1 MSIGDSEDLDDAGFG
16 ETSRY
21 AAHLDRGWS
30 LLDRAEFEA
39 GRQSAHH
46 AQRLRPDA
54 PDAAVL
60 LGAIALAEGD
70 APESLRC
77 YDQAIELDPDYFEP
91 YAAAAQ
97 VALFDL
103 GDAGRA
109 LNYCDDALELDAVS
123 AIDAM
128 DLELLAA
135 ECLIS
140 LGRDDESRARLDALR
155 EHPLFAAIL
164 HPPPSDP
171 EASVSP
177 DDPDPDAH
185 HAHHANHANHERDE
199 PDGPARGQV
208 EDEPPPR
215 RRSRSVRV
223 REALNARDEA
233 NDNNGADDAHHDD
246 AVAAEAAVAELSED
260 EDGEPLDPEERTA
273 QVQRVLQFV
282 LRLSRLW
289 LDLGSAEGALP
300 LLRAA
305 VERFPNNADAWHLV
319 SESEFLAGDARA
331 ACHAALRVYR
341 LDAQGQPPKWLPSPA
356 QLHRKV
362 VHILSTCTDDNLR
375 ELGQRRAALVL
386 LVHDVPSLEL
396 VLEGVD
402 PRVPAVALATRGGHH
417 DAHHDVH
424 HDPENPGEDRIPELT
439 GLAVYR
445 RNLMRLSR
453 SAEQFDQELRFA
465 VLEELANFF
474 QLTDPRRAAL
484 GLPPIGGEP
493 LDETLLPP
501 EPEPPPEP
509 AFDDGIGDTDGPRR
523 RRRKRMLS

>member
-30 LLDRAEFEA
+30 LLDRAEYEA
-39 GRQSAHH
+39 ARQSATQ
-46 AQRLRPDA
+46 AQRIRPDA

-70 APESLRC
+70 AGESLRW

-109 LNYCDDALELDAVS
+109 LHYCDDALELESVS

-128 DLELLAA
+128 DLELLGA

-140 LGRDDESRARLDALR
+140 LGRDEEARARLESLR

-164 HPPPSDP
+164 QATPGGP
-171 EASVSP
+171 EVASASP
-177 DDPDPDAH
+177 DDPDP
-185 HAHHANHANHERDE
+185 E
-199 PDGPARGQV
+199 V
-208 EDEPPPR
+208 SEPPDDAPAPPAPR
-215 RRSRSVRV
+215 RVRV
-223 REALNARDEA
+223 RSARAREDEEHDDEA
-233 NDNNGADDAHHDD
+233 DD
-246 AVAAEAAVAELSED
+246 EAAVAELSED
-260 EDGEPLDPEERTA
+260 EDGEPLDEEERSA
-273 QVQRVLQFV
+273 QVQRVLQFA

-319 SESEFLAGDARA
+319 SEAEFLAGDARA

-341 LDAQGQPPKWLPSPA
+341 LDAQNQAPKWLPSPA

-362 VHILSTCTDDNLR
+362 VHILSTCTDESLR

-402 PRVPAVALATRGGHH
+402 PRIPAIVLATRSGHH
-417 DAHHDVH
+417 DYD
-424 HDPENPGEDRIPELT
+424 EDRSPELT

-445 RNLMRLSR
+445 RNLMRMAR
-453 SAEQFDQELRFA
+453 TPEQFDQELRFA

-474 QLTDPRRAAL
+474 QLSDSRRAAL
-484 GLPPIGGEP
+484 GLPPLSGEP
-493 LDETLLPP
+493 VEDAFTPPPPP
-501 EPEPPPEP
+501 EPEPPEVPQLDDEP
-509 AFDDGIGDTDGPRR
+509 GGDRPRR

>member
-1 MSIGDSEDLDDAGFG
+1 MSIGDGEEMDDAGFG

-39 GRQSAHH
+39 ARQSANH
-46 AQRLRPDA
+46 AQRIRPDA

-70 APESLRC
+70 ASESLRW

-103 GDAGRA
+103 GDATRA
-109 LNYCDDALELDAVS
+109 LHYCDDALELEAVS

-128 DLELLAA
+128 DLELLGA

-140 LGRDDESRARLDALR
+140 LGRDEEARARLDTLR
-155 EHPLFAAIL
+155 EHPLFTAIL
-164 HPPPSDP
+164 QPPSSTPDVVS
-171 EASVSP
+171 ASP
-177 DDPDPDAH
+177 DDDP
-185 HAHHANHANHERDE
+185 EE
-199 PDGPARGQV
+199 PV
-208 EDEPPPR
+208 EAAEEAPETPPR
-215 RRSRSVRV
+215 RTRHRSTRA
-223 REALNARDEA
+223 REEIPEEEQQAEDDE
-233 NDNNGADDAHHDD
+233 D
-246 AVAAEAAVAELSED
+246 AVAELSED
-260 EDGEPLDPEERTA
+260 ENGEPLDEEERSA
-273 QVQRVLQFV
+273 QVQRVLQFA

-289 LDLGSAEGALP
+289 LDLGSADGALP

-305 VERFPNNADAWHLV
+305 VERFPSNADAWHLV
-319 SESEFLAGDARA
+319 SEAEFLAGDARA

-341 LDAQGQPPKWLPSPA
+341 LDAQHQAPKWLPSPA

-362 VHILSTCTDDNLR
+362 VHILSTCTDEALR

-402 PRVPAVALATRGGHH
+402 PRIPAIVLATRGGHH
-417 DAHHDVH
+417 DYD
-424 HDPENPGEDRIPELT
+424 DDRRPELT

-445 RNLMRLSR
+445 RNLMRMAR
-453 SAEQFDQELRFA
+453 TPEQFDQELRFA

-474 QLTDPRRAAL
+474 QLNDTRRASL
-484 GLPPIGGEP
+484 GLPPLSGEP
-493 LDETLLPP
+493 PPDAFALPPP
-501 EPEPPPEP
+501 EPEPEVPHLD
-509 AFDDGIGDTDGPRR
+509 DDGNGEDRPRR

>member
-39 GRQSAHH
+39 ARQSATH

-70 APESLRC
+70 AGESLRF

-109 LNYCDDALELDAVS
+109 LHYCDDALELDTVS

-128 DLELLAA
+128 DLELLGA

-140 LGRDDESRARLDALR
+140 LGRDEEARARLDSLR

-164 HPPPSDP
+164 HPPAGEAEGSAAPDEADP
-171 EASVSP
+171 
-177 DDPDPDAH
+177 
-185 HAHHANHANHERDE
+185 
-199 PDGPARGQV
+199 
-208 EDEPPPR
+208 DEPPAAAEEEPAPR
-215 RRSRSVRV
+215 RRSRSLRV
-223 REALNARDEA
+223 REAQAREADGTSDEA
-233 NDNNGADDAHHDD
+233 DAEDE
-246 AVAAEAAVAELSED
+246 AEAAVAELSED
-260 EDGEPLDPEERTA
+260 EDGEPLDPVERSD
-273 QVQRVLQFV
+273 QVHLVLQFA

-319 SESEFLAGDARA
+319 SEAEFLAGDARA

-341 LDAQGQPPKWLPSPA
+341 LDAQNQERTWLPSRA
-356 QLHRKV
+356 QV
-362 VHILSTCTDDNLR
+362 LR
-375 ELGQRRAALVL
+375 
-386 LVHDVPSLEL
+386 
-396 VLEGVD
+396 
-402 PRVPAVALATRGGHH
+402 
-417 DAHHDVH
+417 
-424 HDPENPGEDRIPELT
+424 
-439 GLAVYR
+439 
-445 RNLMRLSR
+445 
-453 SAEQFDQELRFA
+453 
-465 VLEELANFF
+465 
-474 QLTDPRRAAL
+474 
-484 GLPPIGGEP
+484 
-493 LDETLLPP
+493 
-501 EPEPPPEP
+501 
-509 AFDDGIGDTDGPRR
+509 
-523 RRRKRMLS
+523 

>member
-39 GRQSAHH
+39 ARQSATH

-70 APESLRC
+70 AAESLRF

-109 LNYCDDALELDAVS
+109 LHYCDDALELDTVS

-128 DLELLAA
+128 DLELLGA

-140 LGRDDESRARLDALR
+140 LGRDDEARARLDSLR

-164 HPPPSDP
+164 HPPAGDAEGSANPD
-171 EASVSP
+171 EA
-177 DDPDPDAH
+177 DA
-185 HAHHANHANHERDE
+185 
-199 PDGPARGQV
+199 
-208 EDEPPPR
+208 DEPPPAAADDDVPPR
-215 RRSRSVRV
+215 RRARSVRV
-223 REALNARDEA
+223 RDAQAHGPDEA
-233 NDNNGADDAHHDD
+233 ADELDAEDD
-246 AVAAEAAVAELSED
+246 AEAAVAELSED

-273 QVQRVLQFV
+273 QVHRVLQFA

-319 SESEFLAGDARA
+319 SEAEFLAGDARA

-341 LDAQGQPPKWLPSPA
+341 LDAQNQAPKWLPSPA
-356 QLHRKV
+356 QVHRKV
-362 VHILSTCTDDNLR
+362 VHILSSCTDESLR

-402 PRVPAVALATRGGHH
+402 PRVPAIALATRGNPPRLRGGARPR
-417 DAHHDVH
+417 AH
-424 HDPENPGEDRIPELT
+424 R
-439 GLAVYR
+439 
-445 RNLMRLSR
+445 
-453 SAEQFDQELRFA
+453 
-465 VLEELANFF
+465 
-474 QLTDPRRAAL
+474 PRRLPPQPHAPRPRRRAVRPGAAL
-484 GLPPIGGEP
+484 RRARGARQ
-493 LDETLLPP
+493 LLPARRHPPRRPRPAAP
-501 EPEPPPEP
+501 ERR
-509 AFDDGIGDTDGPRR
+509 GPRR
-523 RRRKRMLS
+523 GHRPGRPRAAARAPPRRRGRRPSASASPQTHPLVAARRGARGS

>member
-1 MSIGDSEDLDDAGFG
+1 MSIGDGEEMDDAGFG

-30 LLDRAEFEA
+30 LLDRADFEA
-39 GRQSAHH
+39 ARASANH
-46 AQRLRPDA
+46 AQRIRPDA

-70 APESLRC
+70 AGESLRW

-103 GDAGRA
+103 GDATRA
-109 LNYCDDALELDAVS
+109 LHYCDDALELDAVS

-128 DLELLAA
+128 DLELLGA

-140 LGRDDESRARLDALR
+140 LGRDEEARARLDTLR
-155 EHPLFAAIL
+155 EHPLFTAIL
-164 HPPPSDP
+164 QPPAAAP
-171 EASVSP
+171 EVVSASP
-177 DDPDPDAH
+177 DD
-185 HAHHANHANHERDE
+185 E
-199 PDGPARGQV
+199 PDDVLEPPEVAEPAPRRV
-208 EDEPPPR
+208 RNRSARARDAMPEDE
-215 RRSRSVRV
+215 
-223 REALNARDEA
+223 
-233 NDNNGADDAHHDD
+233 ADAD
-246 AVAAEAAVAELSED
+246 AEAEDDEDAVAELSED
-260 EDGEPLDPEERTA
+260 EDGEPLDEEERSA
-273 QVQRVLQFV
+273 QVQRVLQFA

-289 LDLGSAEGALP
+289 LDLGSADGALP

-305 VERFPNNADAWHLV
+305 VERFPGNADAWHLV
-319 SESEFLAGDARA
+319 SEAEFLSGDARA

-341 LDAQGQPPKWLPSPA
+341 LDAQHQAPKWLPTPA

-362 VHILSTCTDDNLR
+362 VHILSTCTDEALR

-402 PRVPAVALATRGGHH
+402 PRVPAIVLATRGGHH
-417 DAHHDVH
+417 DY
-424 HDPENPGEDRIPELT
+424 EEDDRRPELT

-445 RNLMRLSR
+445 RNLMRMAR
-453 SAEQFDQELRFA
+453 SPEQFDQELRFS

-474 QLTDPRRAAL
+474 QLSDTRRTAL
-484 GLPPIGGEP
+484 GLPPLSSEP
-493 LDETLLPP
+493 PPEYTLPP
-501 EPEPPPEP
+501 EPEPEP
-509 AFDDGIGDTDGPRR
+509 VDDDPSGDDRPRR

>member
-39 GRQSAHH
+39 ARQSATH

-70 APESLRC
+70 AGESLRF

-103 GDAGRA
+103 GDPGRA
-109 LNYCDDALELDAVS
+109 LHYCDDALELETVS
-123 AIDAM
+123 AIDAL
-128 DLELLAA
+128 DLELLGS

-140 LGRDDESRARLDALR
+140 LGRDDEARGRLDTLR
-155 EHPLFAAIL
+155 EHPLFGAIL
-164 HPPPSDP
+164 HPPAAGP
-171 EASVSP
+171 EVASASP
-177 DDPDPDAH
+177 DDPDPEDLPEA
-185 HAHHANHANHERDE
+185 
-199 PDGPARGQV
+199 PV
-208 EDEPPPR
+208 EEVAPR
-215 RRSRSVRV
+215 RRRGARMIA
-223 REALNARDEA
+223 ALDDEEEEP
-233 NDNNGADDAHHDD
+233 DEED
-246 AVAAEAAVAELSED
+246 AAEAALAELNED
-260 EDGEPLDPEERTA
+260 EDGEPLDPEERSA
-273 QVQRVLQFV
+273 QVQRVLQFA

-289 LDLGSAEGALP
+289 LDLGSADGALP

-305 VERFPNNADAWHLV
+305 VERFPNQADAWHLV
-319 SESEFLAGDARA
+319 SEAEFLGGDARA

-341 LDAQGQPPKWLPSPA
+341 LDAQSQTPKWLPSPA

-362 VHILSTCTDDNLR
+362 VHILSTSTDESLR

-402 PRVPAVALATRGGHH
+402 PRIPAIALAIRGGHH
-417 DAHHDVH
+417 DYD
-424 HDPENPGEDRIPELT
+424 EDRAPELT

-445 RNLMRLSR
+445 RNLMRLAR
-453 SAEQFDQELRFA
+453 NPDQFDQELRFA

-474 QLTDPRRAAL
+474 QLGDARRAAL
-484 GLPPIGGEP
+484 GLPPLASEP
-493 LDETLLPP
+493 SDDGMVPEAIEAELPP
-501 EPEPPPEP
+501 EPKLDDEPE
-509 AFDDGIGDTDGPRR
+509 DRPRR

>member
-1 MSIGDSEDLDDAGFG
+1 MSIGDGEEMDDAGFG

-30 LLDRAEFEA
+30 LLDRSEFEA
-39 GRQSAHH
+39 ARQSANH
-46 AQRLRPDA
+46 AQRIRPDA

-70 APESLRC
+70 AGESLRW

-103 GDAGRA
+103 GDATRA
-109 LNYCDDALELDAVS
+109 LHYCDDALELDAVS

-128 DLELLAA
+128 DLELLGS

-140 LGRDDESRARLDALR
+140 LGRDDEARARLDTLR
-155 EHPLFAAIL
+155 EHPLFTAIL
-164 HPPPSDP
+164 HNVAAAPDVVS
-171 EASVSP
+171 ASP
-177 DDPDPDAH
+177 DDDPDETAVPP
-185 HAHHANHANHERDE
+185 EE
-199 PDGPARGQV
+199 PA
-208 EDEPPPR
+208 PPR
-215 RRSRSVRV
+215 RTRTRSAR
-223 REALNARDEA
+223 ARDELP
-233 NDNNGADDAHHDD
+233 DD
-246 AVAAEAAVAELSED
+246 AVSAEAEDAADEEDDEDALAELSED
-260 EDGEPLDPEERTA
+260 ENGEPLDEEERSA
-273 QVQRVLQFV
+273 QVQRVLQFA

-289 LDLGSAEGALP
+289 LDLGSADGALP

-305 VERFPNNADAWHLV
+305 VERFPSNADAWHLV
-319 SESEFLAGDARA
+319 SEAEFLSGDARA

-341 LDAQGQPPKWLPSPA
+341 LDAQHQAPKWLPSPA

-362 VHILSTCTDDNLR
+362 VHILSTCTDEALR

-402 PRVPAVALATRGGHH
+402 PRIPAIVLATRGGHH
-417 DAHHDVH
+417 DD
-424 HDPENPGEDRIPELT
+424 DDRRPELT

-445 RNLMRLSR
+445 RNVMRMAR
-453 SAEQFDQELRFA
+453 TPEQFDQELRFA

-474 QLTDPRRAAL
+474 QLSDSRRATL
-484 GLPPIGGEP
+484 GLPPLSGEP
-493 LDETLLPP
+493 PPETFEVPPP
-501 EPEPPPEP
+501 EPEP
-509 AFDDGIGDTDGPRR
+509 ADMISLDDDATGERPRR

>member
-39 GRQSAHH
+39 ARQSATH

-103 GDAGRA
+103 GDAARA
-109 LNYCDDALELDAVS
+109 LHYCDDALELDTVS

-128 DLELLAA
+128 DLELLGA

-140 LGRDDESRARLDALR
+140 LGRDEEARARLDTLR

-171 EASVSP
+171 EVSASP
-177 DDPDPDAH
+177 DDPDPD
-185 HAHHANHANHERDE
+185 D
-199 PDGPARGQV
+199 D
-208 EDEPPPR
+208 PPEAAAEEEAPVR
-215 RRSRSVRV
+215 RRVRSRV
-223 REALNARDEA
+223 REVA
-233 NDNNGADDAHHDD
+233 
-246 AVAAEAAVAELSED
+246 AAEAAANSDAGETEAGETEAAEADEELDEEDAAEAALAELNED

-273 QVQRVLQFV
+273 QVHRVLQFA

-319 SESEFLAGDARA
+319 SEAEFLAGDARA

-341 LDAQGQPPKWLPSPA
+341 LDAQNQAPKWLPSPA

-362 VHILSTCTDDNLR
+362 VHILSTCTDDSLR

-402 PRVPAVALATRGGHH
+402 PRIPAIALATRGGHH
-417 DAHHDVH
+417 DY
-424 HDPENPGEDRIPELT
+424 EEDRAPELT

-445 RNLMRLSR
+445 RNLMRLAR
-453 SAEQFDQELRFA
+453 GPEQFDQELRFA
-465 VLEELANFF
+465 VLEELANFY
-474 QLTDPRRAAL
+474 QLGDSRRAAL
-484 GLPPIGGEP
+484 GLPPLSGEP
-493 LDETLLPP
+493 LDEGLTAA

-509 AFDDGIGDTDGPRR
+509 LLDDGGADGPRR

>member
-39 GRQSAHH
+39 ARQSATH

-70 APESLRC
+70 AAESLRF

-109 LNYCDDALELDAVS
+109 LHYCDDALELDSVS

-128 DLELLAA
+128 DLELLGA

-140 LGRDDESRARLDALR
+140 LGRDDEARARLDSLR

-164 HPPPSDP
+164 HPPTGDAEGSANPD
-171 EASVSP
+171 EADAEEPPPVAA
-177 DDPDPDAH
+177 DDEA
-185 HAHHANHANHERDE
+185 
-199 PDGPARGQV
+199 
-208 EDEPPPR
+208 PPR
-215 RRSRSVRV
+215 RRTRSHR
-223 REALNARDEA
+223 ARDAQAHSPDEA
-233 NDNNGADDAHHDD
+233 PDELDAEDD
-246 AVAAEAAVAELSED
+246 AEAAVAELSED

-273 QVQRVLQFV
+273 QVHRVLQFA

-319 SESEFLAGDARA
+319 SEAEFLAGDARA

-341 LDAQGQPPKWLPSPA
+341 VDAQNQAPKWLPSPA
-356 QLHRKV
+356 QVHRKV
-362 VHILSTCTDDNLR
+362 VHILSSCTDESLR

-402 PRVPAVALATRGGHH
+402 PRVPTIALATRGNHH
-417 DAHHDVH
+417 DY
-424 HDPENPGEDRIPELT
+424 EEDRAPELT

-445 RNLMRLSR
+445 RNLMRLAR
-453 SAEQFDQELRFA
+453 GAEQFDQELRFA

-474 QLTDPRRAAL
+474 QLGDSRRAAL
-484 GLPPIGGEP
+484 GLPPLSGEAP
-493 LDETLLPP
+493 DEAMAPAD
-501 EPEPPPEP
+501 PEPPPEP
-509 AFDDGIGDTDGPRR
+509 RLDDEADDRPRR
-523 RRRKRMLS
+523 RRRKRILS

>member
-39 GRQSAHH
+39 ARQSATH

-70 APESLRC
+70 AAESLRW

-103 GDAGRA
+103 GDATRA
-109 LNYCDDALELDAVS
+109 LHYCDDALELDTVS

-128 DLELLAA
+128 DLELLGA

-140 LGRDDESRARLDALR
+140 LGRDDEARARLDTLR

-164 HPPPSDP
+164 HPPPSDA
-171 EASVSP
+171 EVSVSP
-177 DDPDPDAH
+177 DDPDPDEVA
-185 HAHHANHANHERDE
+185 APVDA
-199 PDGPARGQV
+199 PAD
-208 EDEPPPR
+208 DEPPVR
-215 RRSRSVRV
+215 RRVRSARV
-223 REALNARDEA
+223 RELPGDELED
-233 NDNNGADDAHHDD
+233 DNEED
-246 AVAAEAAVAELSED
+246 AAEAAVAELSED

-273 QVQRVLQFV
+273 QVQRVLQFA

-319 SESEFLAGDARA
+319 SEAEFMAGDARA

-341 LDAQGQPPKWLPSPA
+341 LDAQNQAPKWLPSPA

-362 VHILSTCTDDNLR
+362 VHILSTCTDESLR

-402 PRVPAVALATRGGHH
+402 PRVPAIALATRGGHH
-417 DAHHDVH
+417 DYD
-424 HDPENPGEDRIPELT
+424 EDRAPELT

-445 RNLMRLSR
+445 RNLMRLAR
-453 SAEQFDQELRFA
+453 SPEQFDQELRFA

-474 QLTDPRRAAL
+474 QLSDTRRAAL
-484 GLPPIGGEP
+484 GLPPLTGEP
-493 LDETLLPP
+493 IDDGTVAAVV

-509 AFDDGIGDTDGPRR
+509 VLDDAAEDRPRR

>member
-39 GRQSAHH
+39 ARQSATH

-70 APESLRC
+70 AGESLRF

-109 LNYCDDALELDAVS
+109 LHYCDDALELDTVS

-128 DLELLAA
+128 DLELLGA

-140 LGRDDESRARLDALR
+140 LGRDDEARARLDSLR

-164 HPPPSDP
+164 HPPTSEP
-171 EASVSP
+171 EGSAQP
-177 DDPDPDAH
+177 DEVDPDEAAPVDRAV
-185 HAHHANHANHERDE
+185 AKDE
-199 PDGPARGQV
+199 A
-208 EDEPPPR
+208 PPR
-215 RRSRSVRV
+215 RRSRSLRA
-223 REALNARDEA
+223 REAQP
-233 NDNNGADDAHHDD
+233 DDADGSSEEADAEDD
-246 AVAAEAAVAELSED
+246 AEAAVAELSED

-273 QVQRVLQFV
+273 QVHRVLQFA

-319 SESEFLAGDARA
+319 SEAEFLAGDARA

-341 LDAQGQPPKWLPSPA
+341 LDAQNQAPKWLPSPA
-356 QLHRKV
+356 QVHRKV
-362 VHILSTCTDDNLR
+362 VHILSSCTDESLR

-402 PRVPAVALATRGGHH
+402 PRVPTIALATRGHNHH
-417 DAHHDVH
+417 DYEEERA
-424 HDPENPGEDRIPELT
+424 PELT

-445 RNLMRLSR
+445 RNLMRLAR
-453 SAEQFDQELRFA
+453 GAEQFDQELRFA

-474 QLTDPRRAAL
+474 QLGDSRRAAL
-484 GLPPIGGEP
+484 GLPPLSGDP
-493 LDETLLPP
+493 VDDNLAPVD
-501 EPEPPPEP
+501 PEPPPEP
-509 AFDDGIGDTDGPRR
+509 RLDDETDDRPRR
-523 RRRKRMLS
+523 RRRKRILS

>member
-1 MSIGDSEDLDDAGFG
+1 MSIGDGEEMDDAGFG

-30 LLDRAEFEA
+30 LLDRSEFEA
-39 GRQSAHH
+39 ARQSANH
-46 AQRLRPDA
+46 AQRIRPDA

-70 APESLRC
+70 AGESLRW

-103 GDAGRA
+103 GDATRA
-109 LNYCDDALELDAVS
+109 LHYCDDALELEAVS

-128 DLELLAA
+128 DLELLGA

-140 LGRDDESRARLDALR
+140 LGRDDEARTRLDTLR
-155 EHPLFAAIL
+155 EHPLFTAIL
-164 HPPPSDP
+164 TPPTGAPDVVS
-171 EASVSP
+171 ASP
-177 DDPDPDAH
+177 DDDPD
-185 HAHHANHANHERDE
+185 E
-199 PDGPARGQV
+199 GGVQV
-208 EDEPPPR
+208 EEPREAPA
-215 RRSRSVRV
+215 RRSRTRSARV
-223 REALNARDEA
+223 REEVP
-233 NDNNGADDAHHDD
+233 DDA
-246 AVAAEAAVAELSED
+246 AAAAEAEAVEAAEAEDEDEDALAELSED
-260 EDGEPLDPEERTA
+260 ENGEPLDEEERSA
-273 QVQRVLQFV
+273 QVQRVLQFA

-289 LDLGSAEGALP
+289 LDLGSADGALP
-300 LLRAA
+300 LLRGA
-305 VERFPNNADAWHLV
+305 VERFPSNADAWHLV
-319 SESEFLAGDARA
+319 SEAEFLSGDARA

-341 LDAQGQPPKWLPSPA
+341 LDAQHQAPKWLPSPA

-362 VHILSTCTDDNLR
+362 VHILSTCTDEALR

-402 PRVPAVALATRGGHH
+402 PRIPAIVLATRGGHH
-417 DAHHDVH
+417 DY
-424 HDPENPGEDRIPELT
+424 EDDRRPELT

-445 RNLMRLSR
+445 RNVMRMAR
-453 SAEQFDQELRFA
+453 TPEQFDQELRFA

-474 QLTDPRRAAL
+474 QLSDARRAAL
-484 GLPPIGGEP
+484 GLPPLTGEP
-493 LDETLLPP
+493 PSEEFPAPP
-501 EPEPPPEP
+501 EPEPEP
-509 AFDDGIGDTDGPRR
+509 VALDDDTNGEGRPRR

>member
-30 LLDRAEFEA
+30 LLDRVEFEA
-39 GRQSAHH
+39 ARQSANH

-70 APESLRC
+70 AAESLRC
-77 YDQAIELDPDYFEP
+77 YDLAIELDPDYFEP

-109 LNYCDDALELDAVS
+109 LHYCDDALELDTVS

-128 DLELLAA
+128 DLELLGA

-140 LGRDDESRARLDALR
+140 LGRDDEARARLDTLR

-164 HPPPSDP
+164 HPPAGDP
-171 EASVSP
+171 EVSVSP
-177 DDPDPDAH
+177 DDPDP
-185 HAHHANHANHERDE
+185 E
-199 PDGPARGQV
+199 PEPEEAPADSAV
-208 EDEPPPR
+208 EEEPPLR

-223 REALNARDEA
+223 REALSARDEA
-233 NDNNGADDAHHDD
+233 NEAEESTGEEDADDEAD
-246 AVAAEAAVAELSED
+246 AAEAAVAELSED

-273 QVQRVLQFV
+273 QVHRVLQFA

-319 SESEFLAGDARA
+319 SEAEFLAGDARA

-341 LDAQGQPPKWLPSPA
+341 LDAQSQAPKWLPSPA

-417 DAHHDVH
+417 DAHHDH
-424 HDPENPGEDRIPELT
+424 HDHDHDDHGEDHAPELT

-445 RNLMRLSR
+445 RNLMRLAR
-453 SAEQFDQELRFA
+453 NTDQFDQELRFA

-474 QLTDPRRAAL
+474 QLSDPRRAAL
-484 GLPPIGGEP
+484 GLPPLGGEP
-493 LDETLLPP
+493 LDEGLVAA

-509 AFDDGIGDTDGPRR
+509 ALDDGTGEGSRR

>member
-70 APESLRC
+70 AAESLRC

-103 GDAGRA
+103 GDAGSA
-109 LNYCDDALELDAVS
+109 LNYCDDALELDTAS
-123 AIDAM
+123 AIDVM

-135 ECLIS
+135 ECLIA
-140 LGRDDESRARLDALR
+140 LGRDDEARSRLDALR

-171 EASVSP
+171 EVSLSP
-177 DDPDPDAH
+177 DDPEPDA
-185 HAHHANHANHERDE
+185 ADE
-199 PDGPARGQV
+199 PAPAPV
-208 EDEPPPR
+208 DDEPPPR

-223 REALNARDEA
+223 REALHARDQA
-233 NDNNGADDAHHDD
+233 NDASDAESDGEDDA
-246 AVAAEAAVAELSED
+246 ANAAEAALAELSED

-273 QVQRVLQFV
+273 QVQRVLQFA

-289 LDLGSAEGALP
+289 LDLGTADGALP

-319 SESEFLAGDARA
+319 SEAEFISGDARA

-417 DAHHDVH
+417 DVHHDVH
-424 HDPENPGEDRIPELT
+424 GPDGHGEDRIPELT
-439 GLAVYR
+439 GLAIYR
-445 RNLMRLSR
+445 RNLMRLAR

-484 GLPPIGGEP
+484 GLPPVGGEP
-493 LDETLLPP
+493 LDEAPAP

-509 AFDDGIGDTDGPRR
+509 TFDDGEGPRR

>member
-1 MSIGDSEDLDDAGFG
+1 MAARAISSGIMSIGDSEDLDDAGFG

-39 GRQSAHH
+39 ARQSATH

-70 APESLRC
+70 AGESLRF

-103 GDAGRA
+103 GDASRA
-109 LNYCDDALELDAVS
+109 LHYCDDALELDTVS

-128 DLELLAA
+128 DLELLGA

-140 LGRDDESRARLDALR
+140 LGRDEEARVRLESLR

-164 HPPPSDP
+164 HPPAGEAEGSANPDEADPDEAEAHEP
-171 EASVSP
+171 EAR
-177 DDPDPDAH
+177 DPA
-185 HAHHANHANHERDE
+185 ATTTS
-199 PDGPARGQV
+199 
-208 EDEPPPR
+208 R
-215 RRSRSVRV
+215 RRSRSLRA
-223 REALNARDEA
+223 REAQARDADADPAAVDEA
-233 NDNNGADDAHHDD
+233 ADAEDD
-246 AVAAEAAVAELSED
+246 AEAAVAELSED

-273 QVQRVLQFV
+273 QVHRVLQFA

-319 SESEFLAGDARA
+319 SEAEFLAGDARA

-341 LDAQGQPPKWLPSPA
+341 LDAQNQAPKWLPSPA
-356 QLHRKV
+356 QVHRKV
-362 VHILSTCTDDNLR
+362 VHILSSCTDESLR

-402 PRVPAVALATRGGHH
+402 PRVPTIALATRGNNHH
-417 DAHHDVH
+417 DYEEERA
-424 HDPENPGEDRIPELT
+424 PELT

-445 RNLMRLSR
+445 RNLMRLAR

-474 QLTDPRRAAL
+474 QLGDTRRAAL
-484 GLPPIGGEP
+484 GLPPLSGEP
-493 LDETLLPP
+493 VDDSLAPVD
-501 EPEPPPEP
+501 PEPPPEP
-509 AFDDGIGDTDGPRR
+509 RLDDELEGGPRR
-523 RRRKRMLS
+523 RRRKRILS

>member
-39 GRQSAHH
+39 ARQSATH

-70 APESLRC
+70 AAESLRF

-103 GDAGRA
+103 GDASRA
-109 LNYCDDALELDAVS
+109 LHYCDDALELDTVS

-128 DLELLAA
+128 DLELLGA

-140 LGRDDESRARLDALR
+140 LGRDDEARARLDSLR

-164 HPPPSDP
+164 HPPAGDAEGSANPD
-171 EASVSP
+171 EA
-177 DDPDPDAH
+177 DA
-185 HAHHANHANHERDE
+185 
-199 PDGPARGQV
+199 
-208 EDEPPPR
+208 DEPPPAADDDAPPR
-215 RRSRSVRV
+215 RRARSVR
-223 REALNARDEA
+223 ARDAQAHSPDEPA
-233 NDNNGADDAHHDD
+233 EELDAEDD
-246 AVAAEAAVAELSED
+246 AEAAVAELSED

-273 QVQRVLQFV
+273 QVHRVLQFA

-319 SESEFLAGDARA
+319 SEAEFLAGDARA

-341 LDAQGQPPKWLPSPA
+341 LDAQNQAPKWLPSPA
-356 QLHRKV
+356 QVHRKV
-362 VHILSTCTDDNLR
+362 VHILSSCTDESLR

-402 PRVPAVALATRGGHH
+402 PRVPAIALATRGNHH
-417 DAHHDVH
+417 DY
-424 HDPENPGEDRIPELT
+424 EEDRAPELT

-445 RNLMRLSR
+445 RNLMRLAR
-453 SAEQFDQELRFA
+453 GAEQFDQELRFA

-474 QLTDPRRAAL
+474 QLGDTRRAAL
-484 GLPPIGGEP
+484 GLPPLSGDVP
-493 LDETLLPP
+493 DEAIAPAD
-501 EPEPPPEP
+501 PEPPPEP
-509 AFDDGIGDTDGPRR
+509 RLDDEADDRPRR
-523 RRRKRMLS
+523 RRRKRILS

>member
-1 MSIGDSEDLDDAGFG
+1 MSIGDGEEMDDAGFG

-30 LLDRAEFEA
+30 LLDRSEFEA
-39 GRQSAHH
+39 ARQSANH
-46 AQRLRPDA
+46 AQRIRPDA

-70 APESLRC
+70 AGESLRW

-103 GDAGRA
+103 GDATRA
-109 LNYCDDALELDAVS
+109 LHYCDDALELDAVS

-128 DLELLAA
+128 DLELLGA

-140 LGRDDESRARLDALR
+140 LGRDDEARARLDTLR
-155 EHPLFAAIL
+155 EHPLFTAIL
-164 HPPPSDP
+164 HPPSSTPDVVS
-171 EASVSP
+171 ASP
-177 DDPDPDAH
+177 DD
-185 HAHHANHANHERDE
+185 E
-199 PDGPARGQV
+199 P
-208 EDEPPPR
+208 DEPPEPVEEVAPPR
-215 RRSRSVRV
+215 RTRRVTRV
-223 REALNARDEA
+223 RD
-233 NDNNGADDAHHDD
+233 DGADDEAPAD
-246 AVAAEAAVAELSED
+246 AEAAPAESEVEEEDEDENAVAELSED
-260 EDGEPLDPEERTA
+260 ENGEPLDEEERSA
-273 QVQRVLQFV
+273 QVQRVLQFA

-289 LDLGSAEGALP
+289 LDLGSADGALP

-305 VERFPNNADAWHLV
+305 VERFPSNADAWHLV
-319 SESEFLAGDARA
+319 SEAEFLSGDARA

-341 LDAQGQPPKWLPSPA
+341 LDAQHQAPKWLPSPA

-362 VHILSTCTDDNLR
+362 VHILSTCTDEALR

-402 PRVPAVALATRGGHH
+402 PRIPAIVLATRGGHH
-417 DAHHDVH
+417 DYD
-424 HDPENPGEDRIPELT
+424 DDRRPELT

-445 RNLMRLSR
+445 RNVMRMAR
-453 SAEQFDQELRFA
+453 TPEQFDQELRFA

-474 QLTDPRRAAL
+474 QLSDSRRATL
-484 GLPPIGGEP
+484 GLPPLSGEP
-493 LDETLLPP
+493 PPDTFEVPPPP
-501 EPEPPPEP
+501 EPEPL
-509 AFDDGIGDTDGPRR
+509 ALDDDTGEGRPRR

>member
-1 MSIGDSEDLDDAGFG
+1 MSIGDGEEMDDAGFG

-30 LLDRAEFEA
+30 LLDRSEFEA
-39 GRQSAHH
+39 ARQSANH
-46 AQRLRPDA
+46 AQRIRPDA

-70 APESLRC
+70 AGESLRW

-103 GDAGRA
+103 GDATRA
-109 LNYCDDALELDAVS
+109 LHYCDDALELDAVS

-128 DLELLAA
+128 DLELLGA

-140 LGRDDESRARLDALR
+140 LGRDDEARARLDTLR
-155 EHPLFAAIL
+155 EHPLFTAIL
-164 HPPPSDP
+164 HPP
-171 EASVSP
+171 ASTPDVVSASP
-177 DDPDPDAH
+177 DDEP
-185 HAHHANHANHERDE
+185 DE
-199 PDGPARGQV
+199 PRRAGRGGRPA
-208 EDEPPPR
+208 PPRAPHHPRPR
-215 RRSRSVRV
+215 RRRR
-223 REALNARDEA
+223 RRRARRRRA
-233 NDNNGADDAHHDD
+233 ADAAD
-246 AVAAEAAVAELSED
+246 AEAEEEDDDEDAVAELSED
-260 EDGEPLDPEERTA
+260 ENGEPLDEEERSA
-273 QVQRVLQFV
+273 QVQRVLQFA

-289 LDLGSAEGALP
+289 LDLGSADGALP

-305 VERFPNNADAWHLV
+305 VERFPSNADAWHLV
-319 SESEFLAGDARA
+319 SEAEFLSGDARA

-341 LDAQGQPPKWLPSPA
+341 LDAQHQAPKWLPSPA

-362 VHILSTCTDDNLR
+362 VHILSTCTDEALR

-402 PRVPAVALATRGGHH
+402 PRIPAIVLATRGGHH
-417 DAHHDVH
+417 DYD
-424 HDPENPGEDRIPELT
+424 DDRRPELT

-445 RNLMRLSR
+445 RNVMRMAR
-453 SAEQFDQELRFA
+453 TPEQFDQELRFA

-474 QLTDPRRAAL
+474 QLSDSRRATL
-484 GLPPIGGEP
+484 GLPPLSGEP
-493 LDETLLPP
+493 PPDTFEVPPPP
-501 EPEPPPEP
+501 EPEPV
-509 AFDDGIGDTDGPRR
+509 ALDDDTGEGRPRR